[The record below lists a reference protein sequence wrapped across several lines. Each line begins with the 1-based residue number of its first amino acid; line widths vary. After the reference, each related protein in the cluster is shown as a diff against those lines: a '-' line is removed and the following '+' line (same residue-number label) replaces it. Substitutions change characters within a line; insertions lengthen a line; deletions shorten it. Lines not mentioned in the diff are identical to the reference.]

1 MKKNSKNNNFIEYII
16 SEESKGLRL
25 DLAISNEYDQ
35 YSRSLIQKWIK
46 KEKILLNGK
55 ITKAKEIL
63 NINDKV
69 TIFPEENINPD
80 VIIPENI
87 EINVNY
93 EDDDILVINKNSGIV
108 VHPAESVKKGTIAN
122 GLVFK
127 YPELVNLPRS
137 GLIHRLDKDT
147 SGLLIIAKNLK
158 SFTFLTKILQERKIF
173 KQYIAIVHGR
183 VMKNDII
190 SKPISRHRTNR
201 KKMSVN
207 IDGKEAITEYEVM
220 KNFSSYTKLKINLI
234 TGRTHQ
240 IRVHMSYLGYPLV
253 GDQTYGINSN
263 KMGEQDS
270 FIKNFPRQA
279 LHAQKIKFKH
289 PITGEYITLES
300 ELPKDI
306 LGLEKEIIQN
316 E

>member
-63 NINDKV
+63 NINDKI

-80 VIIPENI
+80 IIIPENI

-127 YPELVNLPRS
+127 YPDLVNLPRS

-190 SKPISRHRTNR
+190 SKPISRHRINR

>member
-25 DLAISNEYDQ
+25 DQAISKEYDQ

-46 KEKILLNGK
+46 EEKILLNGK

-80 VIIPENI
+80 IIIPENI

-93 EDDDILVINKNSGIV
+93 EDDDILVIDKNSGIV
-108 VHPAESVKKGTIAN
+108 VHPAESVKSGTIAN

-158 SFTFLTKILQERKIF
+158 SFTVLTKILQERKIF
-173 KQYIAIVHGR
+173 KQYIAFVHGR
-183 VMKNDII
+183 VMKNNII
-190 SKPISRHRTNR
+190 SK
-201 KKMSVN
+201 
-207 IDGKEAITEYEVM
+207 
-220 KNFSSYTKLKINLI
+220 
-234 TGRTHQ
+234 
-240 IRVHMSYLGYPLV
+240 
-253 GDQTYGINSN
+253 
-263 KMGEQDS
+263 
-270 FIKNFPRQA
+270 
-279 LHAQKIKFKH
+279 
-289 PITGEYITLES
+289 
-300 ELPKDI
+300 
-306 LGLEKEIIQN
+306 N
-316 E
+316 EN

>member
-63 NINDKV
+63 NINDKI

-80 VIIPENI
+80 IIIPENI

-173 KQYIAIVHGR
+173 KQYIAFVHGR
-183 VMKNDII
+183 VMKNDTI

-207 IDGKEAITEYEVM
+207 IDGKEAITEYEVI
-220 KNFSSYTKLKINLI
+220 KNFNSYTKLKINLI

-240 IRVHMSYLGYPLV
+240 IRVHMSYLGYPVV

-263 KMGEQDS
+263 KIGDQDS
-270 FIKNFPRQA
+270 IIKNFPRQA
-279 LHAQKIKFKH
+279 LHAHKIKFNH

-300 ELPKDI
+300 ELPEDI
-306 LGLEKEIIQN
+306 LSLEKEIIQN

>member
-63 NINDKV
+63 NTNDKV
-69 TIFPEENINPD
+69 TIFPEENINQE

-108 VHPAESVKKGTIAN
+108 VHPAESVKNGTIAN

-173 KQYIAIVHGR
+173 KQYIAFVHGR
-183 VMKNDII
+183 VMKNDTI

-207 IDGKEAITEYEVM
+207 IDGKEAITEYEVI
-220 KNFSSYTKLKINLI
+220 KNFNSYTKLKINLI

-240 IRVHMSYLGYPLV
+240 IRVHMSYLGYPVV

-263 KMGEQDS
+263 KIGDQDS
-270 FIKNFPRQA
+270 IIKNFPRQA
-279 LHAQKIKFKH
+279 LHAQKIKFNH

-306 LGLEKEIIQN
+306 LSLEKEIIQS

>member
-63 NINDKV
+63 NTNDKV
-69 TIFPEENINPD
+69 TIFPEENINSD

-183 VMKNDII
+183 VMKNDTI

-207 IDGKEAITEYEVM
+207 IDGKEAITEYEVI
-220 KNFSSYTKLKINLI
+220 KNFNSYTKLKINLI

-263 KMGEQDS
+263 KIGDQDS
-270 FIKNFPRQA
+270 IIKNFPRQA
-279 LHAQKIKFKH
+279 LHAQKIKFNH
-289 PITGEYITLES
+289 PTTGEYITLES

-306 LGLEKEIIQN
+306 LSLEKKIIQN
-316 E
+316 G

>member
-1 MKKNSKNNNFIEYII
+1 MKNNSTNNNFIEYII

-25 DLAISNEYDQ
+25 DQAISKEYDQ

-69 TIFPEENINPD
+69 TIFPEENINPEI
-80 VIIPENI
+80 IIPENI

-93 EDDDILVINKNSGIV
+93 EDDDILVIDKNSGLV

-183 VMKNDII
+183 VMKNDTI

-207 IDGKEAITEYEVM
+207 IDGKEAITEYEVI
-220 KNFSSYTKLKINLI
+220 KNFSSFTKLKINLI

-263 KMGEQDS
+263 KICDQDS
-270 FIKNFPRQA
+270 IIKNFPRQA
-279 LHAQKIKFKH
+279 LHAQKIKFNH

-306 LGLEKEIIQN
+306 LSLEKEIIQS

>member
-63 NINDKV
+63 NTNDKI
-69 TIFPEENINPD
+69 TIFPEENINSGI
-80 VIIPENI
+80 IIPENI

-93 EDDDILVINKNSGIV
+93 EDDDILVIDKNSGLV

-173 KQYIAIVHGR
+173 KQYIAFVHGR
-183 VMKNDII
+183 VMKNDAI

-207 IDGKEAITEYEVM
+207 IDGKEAITEYEVI

-263 KMGEQDS
+263 KIGDQDS
-270 FIKNFPRQA
+270 IIKNFPRQA
-279 LHAQKIKFKH
+279 LHAQKIKFNH
-289 PITGEYITLES
+289 PVTGEYITLES

-306 LGLEKEIIQN
+306 LSLEQEIIQS